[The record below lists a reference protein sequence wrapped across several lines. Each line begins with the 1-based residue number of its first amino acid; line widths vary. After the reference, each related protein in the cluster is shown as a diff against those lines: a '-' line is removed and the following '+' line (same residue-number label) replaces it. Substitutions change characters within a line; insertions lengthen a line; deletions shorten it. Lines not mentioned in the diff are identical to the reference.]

1 LCHGECGSQRTAC
14 QSGCFSSSSAAVW
27 DPNQLSGL
35 ASSDLPSETTCE
47 PLLPLFA
54 GSLVHI
60 PCPPKL
66 PTLPANTCRCIDFF
80 NQRLNGHFLLPIAHH
95 RGWCCQTVLEVKSLG
110 RVSWDPTSSHS
121 PKLMCLSLSTI
132 AGPRWL
138 LLVAVV
144 TCSGLYGGSTY
155 LSLILY
161 YPPVISCSLGAYQNY
176 SHPLP

>member
-1 LCHGECGSQRTAC
+1 MCHGECGSQRTAC
-14 QSGCFSSSSAAVW
+14 QSGCFSSSAAAVW
-27 DPNQLSGL
+27 DPNQSSGL

-60 PCPPKL
+60 PCPPKF

-155 LSLILY
+155 LSPILY